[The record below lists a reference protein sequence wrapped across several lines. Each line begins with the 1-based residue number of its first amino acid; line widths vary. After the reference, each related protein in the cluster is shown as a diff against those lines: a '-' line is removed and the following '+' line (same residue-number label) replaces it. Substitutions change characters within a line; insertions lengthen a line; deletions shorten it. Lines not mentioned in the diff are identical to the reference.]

1 MKKESK
7 IFSVF
12 RLLIILALMVFFCI
26 YGYLSMN
33 DINLGLDLAGGV
45 SITYEASEE
54 NPDATDMAD
63 TIYKLQKRAEGY
75 STEAS
80 VYQEGNNRINIDIP
94 GVSDANKILEELG
107 QPGSLLFVTFE
118 YDDDGNITDITD
130 IVCQGEDI
138 SSAGV
143 SQSQGTAGEADSYE
157 VIVTFTEEGSKKF
170 AEATEANIG
179 NSIGIIYDYEIIS
192 TPVVQEAITGGT
204 CSITGDFTLDEANTL
219 AQTIRLGALKLE
231 LTEVRSN
238 IVGAR
243 LGQQAINSS
252 LLAGAVGFVIVVVLM
267 LVLYRIAGL
276 AASIA
281 LTMYV
286 GLMIILLAAFEVTL
300 TLPGIAGIILSIGMA
315 VDANVIIFTRI
326 KEEIGMG
333 HDVGDSIQAG
343 FNKALSAILDGNITT
358 IIAAAVLYWMGSG
371 TVRGF
376 AQTLALGIILSM
388 ITALFVTRWLLNIF
402 YNLGFD
408 VALFYGSKAPITSG
422 RAFIK
427 SSRIPY
433 SLSVIVIV
441 IGIAFLFINN
451 ANTGDILNYSLDF
464 KGGTSTDVTFNEDLS
479 LDYLSENVAPLVTEV
494 TGDANPQ
501 ISKVAGTNEV
511 LIRTTTL
518 DLDQRTALNTAL
530 QEDFDVDTELITAE
544 NISGSVSDEMR
555 TDAVRA
561 VIIATV
567 LMLIYIWIRFKN
579 IFFASSAVL
588 ALLHDVLVVLTCYAV
603 CRWSVGSTFIA
614 CMLTIVGYSINATI
628 VIFDRIRENLKLFP
642 EKSKNELVDLSITET
657 LSRSIF
663 TSLTTFV
670 MVACLAILGVASIRE
685 FAIPLMIGIVCGAY
699 SSVCITGPLWSLMSC
714 LNDKRR
720 LARIEKEKEAA
731 RAEKALKKRR
741 RKNQGEN
748 KKEMC

>member
-7 IFSVF
+7 VFSVLKLIF
-12 RLLIILALMVFFCI
+12 ILLLTAGFGIGAYFSV
-26 YGYLSMN
+26 S
-33 DINLGLDLAGGV
+33 DISLGLDLAGGV
-45 SITYEASEE
+45 SITYEANEE

-63 TIYKLQKRAEGY
+63 TIYKLQRRAESY

-94 GVSDANKILEELG
+94 GVSDANQILEELG

-118 YDDDGNITDITD
+118 YDDDGNISDISD
-130 IVCQGEDI
+130 IVIEGEDI

-143 SQSQGTAGEADSYE
+143 AQSEGTAGSGDSYE
-157 VIVTFTEEGSKKF
+157 VVVNFTEEGSKKF

-179 NSIGIIYDYEIIS
+179 NTIGIIYDYEIIS
-192 TPVVQEAITGGT
+192 TPVVQEAITGGS
-204 CSITGDFTLDEANTL
+204 CSITGNFTVDEANTL

-243 LGQQAINSS
+243 LGEQAINSS
-252 LLAGAVGFVIVVVLM
+252 LIAGACGFAIIVILL
-267 LVLYRIAGL
+267 LVLYRICGL

-286 GLMIILLAAFEVTL
+286 GLIIILLSAFEITL

-333 HDVGDSIQAG
+333 NSVGDSIHAG
-343 FNKALSAILDGNITT
+343 FDKALSAILDGNITT
-358 IIAAAVLYWMGSG
+358 IIAAAVLYLMGSG

-376 AQTLALGIILSM
+376 AQTLALGIVLSM
-388 ITALFVTRWLLNIF
+388 FTALFVSRFLLNIF
-402 YNLGFD
+402 YNLGFNKQG
-408 VALFYGSKAPITSG
+408 FYGVKAPIKDG
-422 RAFIK
+422 RGFIK
-427 SSRIPY
+427 LSRIPY
-433 SLSVIVIV
+433 LISIIVIV
-441 IGIAFLFINN
+441 AGFVFMFINKQS
-451 ANTGDILNYSLDF
+451 TGDILNYSLDF
-464 KGGTSTDVTFNEDLS
+464 KGGTSSDVTFNEDLS
-479 LDYLSENVAPLVTEV
+479 LDYLSANVAPVVTEA
-494 TGDANPQ
+494 TGDSNPQ
-501 ISKVAGTNEV
+501 ISKVSGTNEV

-518 DLDQRTALNTAL
+518 DLSEREALNDAL
-530 QEDFDVDTELITAE
+530 EENFGVDKELITAE

-555 TDAVRA
+555 MDAVRA
-561 VIIATV
+561 VIVATI

-588 ALLHDVLVVLTCYAV
+588 ALLHDVLVVLTFYAIF
-603 CRWSVGSTFIA
+603 RWSVGSTFIA
-614 CMLTIVGYSINATI
+614 CMLTLVGYSINATI
-628 VIFDRIRENLKLFP
+628 VIFDRIRENIGLFP
-642 EKSKNELVDLSITET
+642 TRSREEIVDLSISET

-670 MVACLAILGVASIRE
+670 MVACLYVFGVTSIRE
-685 FAIPLMIGIVCGAY
+685 FAMPLMIGIVCGAY
-699 SSVCITGPLWSLMSC
+699 SSVCITGPLWNLMNSH
-714 LNDKRR
+714 NAKRIDN
-720 LARIEKEKEAA
+720 LALKRKAEKRAL
-731 RAEKALKKRR
+731 RAEKRMR
-741 RKNQGEN
+741 RKKQSE
-748 KKEMC
+748 ESV